1 MPFQII
7 RNDITKVK
15 ADAIVNTAN
24 PRPTYAAGTD
34 AAIYKAAGEKQ
45 LLAERKKIGDIMPGE
60 TAVTP
65 AFSLDAKYI
74 IHTVGPLWEDGAHG
88 EFDILESCYRNCL
101 QKAVELKC
109 ESIAFPLIA
118 SGNYGFPKDEALGIA
133 LREIT
138 GFLMKSGSD
147 MRVDL
152 VVFDDTAFRISR
164 SLFMEIAS
172 FIDDDGVIESYKREY
187 GIGDGEYYD
196 TQARMKREAEMN
208 LLRGMKNQS
217 SAHKPAKPVIPEKED
232 GEPDYAAVF
241 KHKKNDD
248 RRFGDALFDIL
259 KGKDIDNN
267 KAYAMSNID
276 RRTFSK
282 LINGERLPKKST
294 VFAFCIGLDLTR
306 EEAEKLLASAGY
318 TFVPDNSW
326 DRLVMH
332 FMDTG
337 NKDFGVINTAMK
349 VCGHPQL
356 GLENPE

>member
-24 PRPTYAAGTD
+24 PKPVFAAGTD

-101 QKAVELKC
+101 QKAAELKC
-109 ESIAFPLIA
+109 KSIAFPLIA
-118 SGNYGFPKDEALGIA
+118 SGNYGFPKDEALG
-133 LREIT
+133 
-138 GFLMKSGSD
+138 
-147 MRVDL
+147 
-152 VVFDDTAFRISR
+152 
-164 SLFMEIAS
+164 
-172 FIDDDGVIESYKREY
+172 
-187 GIGDGEYYD
+187 
-196 TQARMKREAEMN
+196 N
-208 LLRGMKNQS
+208 
-217 SAHKPAKPVIPEKED
+217 AHKPAKPVIPEKED
-232 GEPDYAAVF
+232 GEPDYVAVF

-294 VFAFCIGLDLTR
+294 VFAFCI
-306 EEAEKLLASAGY
+306 E
-318 TFVPDNSW
+318 P
-326 DRLVMH
+326 
-332 FMDTG
+332 
-337 NKDFGVINTAMK
+337 GVIFFICPPRGDK
-349 VCGHPQL
+349 
-356 GLENPE
+356 